1 MAFENDVMDVAFKT
15 ATDLSAY
22 QYHFVKLSADNK
34 VVICSHATNDNPIGV
49 LQNKPDGST
58 TEAVARVRIMG
69 VSRVVV
75 AAGGAGLLGYGD
87 FVGTDANGE
96 GIAKATTTYKYLGIT
111 IEGAAAGETA
121 SVLLMGARKT
131 LKI

>member
-1 MAFENDVMDVAFKT
+1 MAFENDVMDVSLVT
-15 ATDLSAY
+15 ATDLSSY

-49 LQNKPDGST
+49 LQNKPDGSSI
-58 TEAVARVRIMG
+58 EAVARVRIMG

-75 AAGGAGLLGYGD
+75 GAGAVIGFGD
-87 FVGTDANGE
+87 KVGTDGSGE
-96 GIAKATTTYKYLGIT
+96 GIAKATNKYKYLGVA
-111 IEGAAAGETA
+111 IEGAGIGETA
-121 SVLLMGARKT
+121 SVLLMGALKT

>member
-1 MAFENDVMDVAFKT
+1 MAFENEVMDISLLT

-75 AAGGAGLLGYGD
+75 AAGGAGALAYND
-87 FVGTDANGE
+87 YVGTDAVGE
-96 GIAKATTTYKYLGIT
+96 GIAKATVKYKYLGVT
-111 IEGAAAGETA
+111 IEGASAGETA
-121 SVLLMGARKT
+121 SVLLMGAIKT